1 MNTHFIVAIWKD
13 LAMKGIIDI
22 FASDWVNT
30 ANAIFSQVESAI
42 NLLLGNF
49 PVGSIVRKAFENFL

>member
-1 MNTHFIVAIWKD
+1 MDTNFIVAIRKD

-22 FASDWVNT
+22 FTSDRVDT

-42 NLLLGNF
+42 DLFLGDF
-49 PVGSIVRKAFENFL
+49 PVGSIVRKAF